1 MGVLDWRRRRR
12 ANAAIDRIAD
22 VVGTGDTLLADAIA
36 YGREGEPTTIPGVAQ
51 CCDEHFHFRAD
62 AEPAFGAGGWFVPR
76 SRIGCVQEGAAPGE
90 LVVTFDPPARF
101 RAVVVTPVLHLDKW
115 RALDPD

>member
-22 VVGTGDTLLADAIA
+22 AAGTGDTLLADAIA
-36 YGREGEPTTIPGVAQ
+36 YGREGEPTAVPGVAQ

-62 AEPAFGAGGWFVPR
+62 AEPAFGAGGWSVPR

-90 LVVTFDPPARF
+90 LVVTFDPPDRF